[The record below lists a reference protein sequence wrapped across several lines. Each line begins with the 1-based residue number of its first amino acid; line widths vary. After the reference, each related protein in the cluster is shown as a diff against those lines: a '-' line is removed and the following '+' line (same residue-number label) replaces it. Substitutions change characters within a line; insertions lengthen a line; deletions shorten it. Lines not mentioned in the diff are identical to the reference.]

1 MKKRQTNRPHRAALA
16 LLAGALAVFVGLG
29 TFREAGWPRQ
39 QLTLSVEAGDPAA
52 LQGFTVR
59 GWMNG
64 AAGASGLY
72 GSPRL
77 NFRVEDGV
85 LTSEAVLHYRRESD
99 EMYGS

>member
-52 LQGFTVR
+52 LQGCTAAR
-59 GWMNG
+59 G
-64 AAGASGLY
+64 
-72 GSPRL
+72 
-77 NFRVEDGV
+77 
-85 LTSEAVLHYRRESD
+85 
-99 EMYGS
+99 